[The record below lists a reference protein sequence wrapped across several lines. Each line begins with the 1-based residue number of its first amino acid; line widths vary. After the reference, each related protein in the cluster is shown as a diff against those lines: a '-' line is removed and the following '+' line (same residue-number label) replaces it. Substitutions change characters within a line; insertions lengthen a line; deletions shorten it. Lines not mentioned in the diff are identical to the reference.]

1 MVLGFAQT
9 SVYHDCPDI
18 SRVRFRVTVW
28 YLSPVNCNAAR
39 IVIGKDR
46 RCSRVP
52 TEVVG
57 VHCEMQSPQNTS
69 SGKDKQPF
77 HPNSAAHVRRYCE
90 DIVWQEK
97 LINPTEEAVY
107 MNASCHVRAEH
118 QKFELFQSQIR
129 MLKEGRA
136 VPFTRLSSG
145 IYTITDRDLADG
157 CIPKQIQ
164 AFHDLY
170 ASPPL
175 YNSDAVQAEMAQV
188 RTEPGAGA
196 AVLSAAERFCTETMY
211 IMASIESTGIPEDVV
226 LCHITYNQRGN
237 VVRMTPGFSEYGK
250 TFRATTPL
258 GVPYEYTIDDVTQ
271 CDEGNKP
278 VDAAIEPFPLRAN
291 PTAVPMIREEVWSA
305 WGEIESFDRTGVHAI
320 DSSSTKAFPNQH
332 WDEIGPNKCGL
343 SRDMLHQE
351 TRVYRLGALLPD
363 INKSLGEAS

>member
-28 YLSPVNCNAAR
+28 YLSPVDCNAALT
-39 IVIGKDR
+39 VIGKNR

-52 TEVVG
+52 TEVG
-57 VHCEMQSPQNTS
+57 GAHCEMQSPQNTCA
-69 SGKDKQPF
+69 GKDHQPF
-77 HPNSAAHVRRYCE
+77 HANSAGHVRRYSE

-107 MNASCHVRAEH
+107 MNASCHARTERH
-118 QKFELFQSQIR
+118 QFELFQSQIK

-175 YNSDAVQAEMAQV
+175 YNSDAVQAQMAQV
-188 RTEPGAGA
+188 RTEPGAGS

-226 LCHITYNQRGN
+226 LCHITYNQRGS

-271 CDEGNKP
+271 YDEGNKT
-278 VDAAIEPFPLRAN
+278 VDAAIEPFPSRAN
-291 PTAVPMIREEVWSA
+291 PTAVPIIREEVWSA
-305 WGEIESFDRTGVHAI
+305 WGEIESFDRIGVHAI
-320 DSSSTKAFPNQH
+320 DSSSTEAFPTQY
-332 WDEIGPNKCGL
+332 WGEKGPNKCGL
-343 SRDMLHQE
+343 SSDVLHQE

-363 INKSLGEAS
+363 TNKSLGEAS